1 MRKWFIAFDSWLTPN
16 RAARIALLMAWSAL
30 GLQLVA
36 LAATIVRVEPHAR
49 DWFEA
54 NKPQW
59 VSDLREANR
68 QQWLLEVQQREQQ
81 RTQ

>member
-16 RAARIALLMAWSAL
+16 RAARIALWMAWSAL

-59 VSDLREANR
+59 VSDLRLAIKQHQQIQAR
-68 QQWLLEVQQREQQ
+68 QQEQQ